1 MIGGNPIRHCKR
13 CAKAICKVCSENSRQ
28 LSVTDK
34 EYHRVCDECDT
45 KMDNYTIQQNH
56 EEVIQAQQEKI
67 EAMNVNIV
75 ELDNQKQEQQAK
87 FEQDQQKLEDEL
99 NDKTVKKQDLENQV
113 KEMTYRISDLNAARQ
128 TLHDK
133 MTE

>member
-1 MIGGNPIRHCKR
+1 
-13 CAKAICKVCSENSRQ
+13 VCSENSRQ